1 MNIGI
6 GKPRKRPA
14 KKILMLIDWDNLSLN
29 MDLPPSESRV
39 EGFNQLIKQITQ
51 EVGEIAI
58 VVVFL
63 PPNLAHLVAEDM
75 YGLGFFIMI
84 CPKIKDKKGVRQ
96 DMTDRTIIDFGKK
109 MIALIPDL
117 THLCLGSGDKDFIP
131 LIREATLKGLK
142 IMIVAGNRKS
152 LSQELVGLA
161 DEKDDGQKLIYLFSP
176 QSQEEFVL

>member
-1 MNIGI
+1 MSIGI
-6 GKPRKRPA
+6 EKSRE
-14 KKILMLIDWDNLSLN
+14 KILMLIDWDNLSLN

-39 EGFNQLIKQITQ
+39 ESFNQLIKQITQ

-63 PPNLAHLVAEDM
+63 PPNLGHLVAEDM
-75 YGLGFFIMI
+75 YELGFFTVI
-84 CPKIKDKKGVRQ
+84 CPKIKDKEGVRQ

-131 LIREATLKGLK
+131 LIREATQKGMK
-142 IMIVAGNRKS
+142 IIIVASSARS
-152 LSQELVGLA
+152 LSRELVGLT
-161 DEKDDGQKLIYLFSP
+161 DEKDDGKKLIYLFSP
-176 QSQEEFVL
+176 QSQKELVL